1 MQHHCEQFG
10 FSASVKGKDCQFKE
24 RPVPEGA
31 GGSRGDPRRNMC
43 QRADAAPSYM
53 SLPGS
58 IGDRIR
64 STMSF
69 SSGTICR
76 GSLPANP
83 GFGMCDRKVACCE
96 KCSATLVSLKK
107 QALSLAVHHHFSCKV
122 SKNDSSS

>member
-1 MQHHCEQFG
+1 M
-10 FSASVKGKDCQFKE
+10 
-24 RPVPEGA
+24 
-31 GGSRGDPRRNMC
+31 GDPRWNMC

-58 IGDRIR
+58 VGDRIR

-69 SSGTICR
+69 GSGTICR
-76 GSLPANP
+76 GPAPASP
-83 GFGMCDRKVACCE
+83 GCGMWDRKVACCE

-122 SKNDSSS
+122 SKKVMDAFTAFLAHTEETFRMNLVFGQKPPEDSTSSQ